1 MRGYL
6 ITNFLSSELCT
17 DCNAAKI
24 FWTYLLWMMVFN
36 ILIRSKKDMD
46 QLITLIAIIFIVY
59 NIIKW
64 KNAKKRELAEA
75 RGELI
80 SDVLN
85 EIERNAKDW
94 YCIGVGLEHIY
105 CDYPSGSYKYPSQ
118 KFASGRNS
126 NKVVMIDRN
135 GWIIHVYDFDEH
147 NYVVGYEAKE
157 AIANAI
163 AKRFG
168 GKVIRYTTM
177 DHDHYSSAG
186 VLDGGSMG
194 ANGFKVFSNQL
205 LLDEKAIVDRENA
218 KRRV

>member
-1 MRGYL
+1 
-6 ITNFLSSELCT
+6 
-17 DCNAAKI
+17 
-24 FWTYLLWMMVFN
+24 
-36 ILIRSKKDMD
+36 MD
-46 QLITLIAIIFIVY
+46 QLLNGIEEVLPLIAIIFFAYSV
-59 NIIKW
+59 IKH
-64 KNAKKRELAEA
+64 KYTEKRELEEV

-85 EIERNAKDW
+85 EIERNAKNW
-94 YCIGVGLEHIY
+94 YCIGVGLERIY
-105 CDYPSGSYKYPSQ
+105 CDYPSGRYKYPSQ

-135 GWIIHVYDFDEH
+135 GWTIHVYDFDEH

-168 GKVIRYTTM
+168 GKVIHYSTM

-205 LLDEKAIVDRENA
+205 LLDEKAIIDKENA